1 MIDGGTA
8 TTRLS
13 STGLVDDVFTG
24 GGHVGLYRATSGTA
38 TTLVWDDFKCGV
50 DQNSDGDVDDSGTD
64 YIWADYNFDSASWKT
79 LTFTHD
85 ANGNLSGDG
94 LFKYKYDV
102 WNRLVGVWYDGG
114 DTAVSGQRVAR
125 YEYDGL
131 FRRIEKELSNQGDGI
146 VYGSNPSGITGI
158 QGGDRF
164 ERYYYA
170 GWRVVELRDNYSS
183 PNRTLGQFVYGTNT
197 STSRWPTTATPTR
210 RRAARRIMIVW
221 IRAGRSAMCTIR
233 M

>member
-1 MIDGGTA
+1 M
-8 TTRLS
+8 
-13 STGLVDDVFTG
+13 
-24 GGHVGLYRATSGTA
+24 
-38 TTLVWDDFKCGV
+38 
-50 DQNSDGDVDDSGTD
+50 N
-64 YIWADYNFDSASWKT
+64 NFDI
-79 LTFTHD
+79 D
-85 ANGNLSGDG
+85 AFVLAVADPEEFETEYPGCDILNCDKNGDG
-94 LFKYKYDV
+94 LVNNFDLDPFGNV
-102 WNRLVGVWYDGG
+102 LVDPATGPVVLMNFDWDAENRLVGVWYDGG